1 MAMTTEK
8 VWEEFHP
15 KLKQFVLRRIPDEQ
29 SSEDVLQDVFLKIH
43 THIDTLRDEEKLQS
57 WIYQIARNAIA
68 DYYREHRATLAL
80 SEMPVPVGEAGD
92 DDVIKELIPSIKV
105 MVDSLPADYRE
116 ALYLTEYQGL
126 TQKELAERLGLSFSG
141 AKSRVQRAREKLK
154 KMLLDCCHF
163 ELDRRG
169 HILDYQPRCH
179 NCETVAC
186 CTDEPVMPTRSQ
198 QTASFLKPHRLYEQ
212 SAVGEL
218 EFLTASPDTDQRC
231 RC

>member
-1 MAMTTEK
+1 MNTSMAMTTEK

-43 THIDTLRDEEKLQS
+43 THIDTLHNEEKLQS

-80 SEMPVPVGEAGD
+80 SEMPVLTEEAGD

-126 TQKELAERLGLSFSG
+126 TQRELAERLGLSFSG

-163 ELDRRG
+163 EFDRRG
-169 HILDYQPRCH
+169 KVIDYQPRCD
-179 NCETVAC
+179 C
-186 CTDEPVMPTRSQ
+186 CSHGDGCSGCP
-198 QTASFLKPHRLYEQ
+198 
-212 SAVGEL
+212 
-218 EFLTASPDTDQRC
+218 
-231 RC
+231 

>member
-1 MAMTTEK
+1 MTVTTEK

-15 KLKQFVLRRIPDEQ
+15 QLKQFVLRRIPDEQ

-43 THIDTLRDEEKLQS
+43 TRIDTLRDEEKLQS

-68 DYYREHRATLAL
+68 DYYREQRATLPL
-80 SEMPVPVGEAGD
+80 SEVPVPAEEARD

-126 TQKELAERLGLSFSG
+126 TQRELAERLGLSFSG

-169 HILDYQPRCH
+169 KVIDYQP
-179 NCETVAC
+179 NCDC
-186 CTDEPVMPTRSQ
+186 CSNGDGCTGCT
-198 QTASFLKPHRLYEQ
+198 
-212 SAVGEL
+212 
-218 EFLTASPDTDQRC
+218 
-231 RC
+231 